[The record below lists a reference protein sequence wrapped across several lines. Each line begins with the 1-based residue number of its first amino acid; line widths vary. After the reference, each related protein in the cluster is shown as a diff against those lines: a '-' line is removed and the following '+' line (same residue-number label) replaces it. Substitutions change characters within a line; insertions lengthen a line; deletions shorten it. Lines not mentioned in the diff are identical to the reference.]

1 MILVD
6 TGPLVALFDRK
17 DPDHHACVAILQE
30 VDEPLCSTLDWQE
43 TNGAFNDILCMPK
56 SPSG

>member
-17 DPDHHACVAILQE
+17 DDEHQLWSAFSKHYGVAII
-30 VDEPLCSTLDWQE
+30 D
-43 TNGAFNDILCMPK
+43 
-56 SPSG
+56 